1 MQDPKSLQ
9 NNILFLTG
17 QITKRVHESVTNGFR
32 EEGHDVTVEQFT
44 VLSSLW
50 YEEGI
55 NQQMLA
61 HQLDRDKTT
70 IARIVRNME
79 KKSLLVRIP
88 DKDDQRN
95 KLIYLTARGK
105 ELQDK
110 LARKAGEVYVR
121 ALNSID
127 QEDLNQGVR
136 ILTHIR
142 KNLE

>member
-1 MQDPKSLQ
+1 MQDPKSLK

-17 QITKRVHESVTNGFR
+17 QITKRVHEAVTDGFR
-32 EEGHDVTVEQFT
+32 AGGYDVTVEQFT

-61 HQLDRDKTT
+61 EQLDRDKTT
-70 IARIVRNME
+70 IARIVGNME
-79 KKSLLVRIP
+79 KKSLLVRVP

-110 LARKAGEVYVR
+110 LVKKAGEVYIR
-121 ALNSID
+121 ALNSIETKDLD
-127 QEDLNQGVR
+127 QGIR
-136 ILTHIR
+136 ILTHIS

>member
-1 MQDPKSLQ
+1 MKDPKSLK

-17 QITKRVHESVTNGFR
+17 QITKRVHEAVTSGFR
-32 EEGHDVTVEQFT
+32 NEGFNVTVEQFT

-61 HQLDRDKTT
+61 EQLDRDKTT
-70 IARIVRNME
+70 IARIVQNME

-105 ELQDK
+105 ELQEK
-110 LARKAGEVYVR
+110 LARTAGEVYVK
-121 ALNSID
+121 ALNSLE
-127 QEDLNQGVR
+127 QKDLDRAIQ
-136 ILTHIR
+136 ILTHIS
-142 KNLE
+142 KNLD